1 VQSGGG
7 DLCGWDL
14 GDGVLLMALLGGCAL
29 GGCVGGDLGDGIG
42 EFGSAVYEAA
52 VRRFR
57 TYLTRRLRTQQ
68 ADLAMEKGDM
78 TR

>member
-1 VQSGGG
+1 
-7 DLCGWDL
+7 LEA
-14 GDGVLLMALLGGCAL
+14 VLLEAVFEGSLLVVELAEA
-29 GGCVGGDLGDGIG
+29 VGGDLGDGIG